1 MTVQRLV
8 GCTAM
13 VLSLLWATNAAA
25 SSVNVLLTNSLQTLV
40 ISNST
45 ASTGTVEQLI
55 YSFGAAGDDRA
66 TFDVAGDGTA
76 SDFVV
81 DPAFPGEPADY
92 FQTVTFDLDVAPG
105 ETITIG
111 GLDIDLIVG
120 LDPLLVVGSTGVQQF
135 SDPGLSLTDAF
146 ITVVWSNGDRPTEK
160 LENQIWS
167 LEQDLTFE
175 GIVSAVPVPPSV
187 SALGGALA
195 LLLFLGWR
203 RQNPAV

>member
-8 GCTAM
+8 GSAAM
-13 VLSLLWATNAAA
+13 VLSLLWATNVSA
-25 SSVNVLLTNSLQTLV
+25 SSVNVLLTNSLQTLE
-40 ISNST
+40 ITNSVD
-45 ASTGTVEQLI
+45 STGAVEQLI

-66 TFDVAGDGTA
+66 TFDVAGGGTA

-81 DPAFPGEPADY
+81 DPAFPAGPADY
-92 FQTVTFDLDVAPG
+92 FQTVTFDLDLAPG
-105 ETITIG
+105 ETITID
-111 GLDIDLIVG
+111 GLDIDLIVD

-146 ITVVWSNGDRPTEK
+146 ITVLWSNGDNPTVK

-167 LEQDLTFE
+167 LDQSLTFE
-175 GIVSAVPVPPSV
+175 GIVSAVPIPPSV

-195 LLLFLGWR
+195 LLMFLGWR
-203 RQNPAV
+203 RENART